1 MGFKDAEMFVDVEEY
16 KVHISIS
23 MEVGDHDNF
32 IFGSDIAEEFER
44 IKYIFRGIVE
54 EIWYQFTIVTPEE
67 SEHSSYALN
76 MDISIDLDEHLVN
89 IQQHSVG
96 ETTSVVAQKTRLIKE
111 IDKLYPKWFQG

>member
-1 MGFKDAEMFVDVEEY
+1 MGFKDAEMFVDVEED

-23 MEVGDHDNF
+23 MEVGDNDNF
-32 IFGSDIAEEFER
+32 IFGSDIAEEFR
-44 IKYIFRGIVE
+44 QLKYRFRSTVK

-76 MDISIDLDEHLVN
+76 MDISIDLDRGDY
-89 IQQHSVG
+89 SW
-96 ETTSVVAQKTRLIKE
+96 ETTSADAQKTRLIKE